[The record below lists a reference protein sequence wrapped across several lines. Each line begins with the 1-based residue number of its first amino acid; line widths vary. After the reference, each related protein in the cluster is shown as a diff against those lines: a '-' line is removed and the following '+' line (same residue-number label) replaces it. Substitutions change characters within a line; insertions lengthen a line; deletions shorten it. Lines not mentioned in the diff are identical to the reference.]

1 MYFSFNDKYTSC
13 ESKEYGDQEM
23 FDNKDLVL
31 VIIDLQ
37 DKLVKIIPRIN
48 FIIMN
53 TRLLTL
59 FAMKEQIPIIATKQ
73 VKLGNIISE
82 LKKDIADYAYIVEK
96 KSFSCFG
103 SEEFTSIL
111 GKLERKTLI
120 ITGIETHICVLQTV
134 FDAVKKGYNVIVAV
148 DAIGSQ
154 IPIDHEYGVR
164 AIEKV
169 GAQLLPAESIV
180 YGLMR
185 SSDHPSFKEILEKV
199 KKRRRMGLGSSM
211 II

>member
-1 MYFSFNDKYTSC
+1 MLDKR
-13 ESKEYGDQEM
+13 
-23 FDNKDLVL
+23 DLVI

-48 FIIMN
+48 FIITN
-53 TRLLTL
+53 TRLLAL

-73 VKLGNIISE
+73 VKLGDITPE
-82 LKKDIADYAYIVEK
+82 LKKDIEDYAYVVEK

-111 GKLERKTLI
+111 EKLGRKTLI

-134 FDAVKKGYNVIVAV
+134 FDALKKGYDVIVVADAV
-148 DAIGSQ
+148 GSQ
-154 IPIDHEYGVR
+154 IPADHEYGIK
-164 AIEKV
+164 AIEKT

-185 SSDHPSFKEILEKV
+185 TADHPSFKEILEEV
-199 KKRRRMGLGSSM
+199 KKRRRMGLSSSM